1 MTNIKDYT
9 VVVGHD
15 TFIDLEKEVKSYIN
29 RGWEPIGSI
38 TIQEFH
44 SIDEIRYLQSMI
56 KREDKN
62 D

>member
-15 TFIDLEKEVKSYIN
+15 TLTELEKEVKSYIN

-44 SIDEIRYLQSMI
+44 SIDEISYLQPMI
-56 KREDKN
+56 KREANN

>member
-9 VVVGHD
+9 VVVGYNSLVN
-15 TFIDLEKEVKSYIN
+15 LEKEVKLYIN

-38 TIQEFH
+38 TIKELR
-44 SIDEIRYLQSMI
+44 SIDETGYFQPMI
-56 KREDKN
+56 KKEANN